1 MQHIEPFEHTRTQ
14 SNVVKL
20 ARALEQAQAA
30 AYFTRAGDAHL
41 HLWQQLDTIWAFL
54 QYSILLSLKT
64 A

>member
-41 HLWQQLDTIWAFL
+41 HL
-54 QYSILLSLKT
+54 
-64 A
+64 